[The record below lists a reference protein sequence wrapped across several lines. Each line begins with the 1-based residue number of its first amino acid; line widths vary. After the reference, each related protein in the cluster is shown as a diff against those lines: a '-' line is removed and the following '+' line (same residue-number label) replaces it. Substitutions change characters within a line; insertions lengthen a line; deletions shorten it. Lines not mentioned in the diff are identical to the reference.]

1 MAATISVAAEGLRER
16 LATIIGLRVYDH
28 IPDTISVPMAAIAID
43 EVTFHRAFRGGDPIY
58 RFIITVLVAR
68 TEERTAQRKL
78 EDFLSWSGQKSVR
91 EAIEL
96 DMTLG
101 DRVQTCVVERGGNI
115 QPVTVNDATYLSVD
129 FTVIVHA

>member
-1 MAATISVAAEGLRER
+1 MAATITTAAEGLRER

-28 IPDTISVPMAAIAID
+28 IPDTISVPMAAVAID
-43 EVTFHRAFRGGDPIY
+43 EVTFHRSFAGGDPIY
-58 RFIITVLVAR
+58 RFVVTVLVGR

-78 EDFLSWSGQKSVR
+78 EDFLSYSGDRSVR
-91 EAIEL
+91 QAIEI

-115 QPVTVNDATYLSVD
+115 QPISIQETTYLSVD
-129 FTVIVHA
+129 FTVTVHA

>member
-1 MAATISVAAEGLRER
+1 MAATITSAAEGLRER

-28 IPDTISVPMAAIAID
+28 LPDTISVPMAAVAID
-43 EVTFHRAFRGGDPIY
+43 EVTFHRAFAGGDPVY
-58 RFIITVLVAR
+58 RFLITVLVAR

-78 EDFLSWSGQKSVR
+78 ENYLSWSGQYSVR

-115 QPVTVNDATYLSVD
+115 QPITINEATYLSVD
-129 FTVIVHA
+129 FTVTVHA